1 MSSNGNVITI
11 NGNVITITTYI
22 TYITNNTNIDSE
34 KQNTQHEVPQN
45 NCEKRKREEENILD
59 ITDMIADIPDTY
71 NLLSSAY
78 KLLVLE
84 YINILLLKKYSK
96 PSIIMFNEDI
106 LYCGNMYN
114 SFHNLYNDIIKPY
127 KLSIKYH
134 KKYFNNIDKLV
145 SQINP
150 VLSKGSRCLTCL
162 YPFDYI
168 SNKKDVKRICYICR
182 RIDYYNLHTDLEN
195 KELNDRLIYV
205 NMLREERNINLK
217 SLNHKSVMK
226 AELDNI
232 ELLIQ

>member
-145 SQINP
+145 SQI
-150 VLSKGSRCLTCL
+150 VLCKGGRCTTCL

-168 SNKKDVKRICYICR
+168 RNKKDVKRICYICR